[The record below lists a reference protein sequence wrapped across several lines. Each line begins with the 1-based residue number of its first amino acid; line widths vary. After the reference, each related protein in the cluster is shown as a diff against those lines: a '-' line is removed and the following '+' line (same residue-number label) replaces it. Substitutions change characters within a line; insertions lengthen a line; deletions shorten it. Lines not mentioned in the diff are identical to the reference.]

1 MSTGTSRPSIQDLP
15 RYNAKQRRV
24 LGVMIE
30 KGKTTPDYYPMTLA
44 GLITGCNQKSNRDP
58 VVSYNEDDV
67 EDTLVDLRE
76 KQSAIKVEGL
86 GRVPKFKHNVY
97 ERWGV
102 SKAEISVLAEL
113 LLRGPQ
119 TEGELR
125 ARSERMEDTLVDQN
139 ALQNVLDPLRQR
151 GLVITLTPPGRRRGV
166 IVSHAFYND
175 SEIEALKLKYAGSGD
190 DSDDDSGGSG
200 ADRSQAASGAARTEL
215 KYEVNQLRQ
224 IVDSLVERVELL
236 ETELINLRQEL
247 GG

>member
-1 MSTGTSRPSIQDLP
+1 MSTGSNRPSINELP
-15 RYNAKQRRV
+15 RYNAKERRV

-86 GRVPKFKHNVY
+86 GRVPKFKHNIY

-125 ARSERMEDTLVDQN
+125 ARSERMEDSLVDQN
-139 ALQNVLDPLRQR
+139 ALHTVLEPLKER
-151 GLVITLTPPGRRRGV
+151 GMVITLTPPGRKRGV

-175 SEIEALKLKYAGSGD
+175 SEIEALRLKHAGNGD
-190 DSDDDSGGSG
+190 EVDDDSASS
-200 ADRSQAASGAARTEL
+200 DRSQAASGAARTEL
-215 KYEVNQLRQ
+215 KFEVNQLRQ
-224 IVDSLVERVELL
+224 TVDSLVTRVSAL
-236 ETELINLRQEL
+236 EEILEKLCQEL